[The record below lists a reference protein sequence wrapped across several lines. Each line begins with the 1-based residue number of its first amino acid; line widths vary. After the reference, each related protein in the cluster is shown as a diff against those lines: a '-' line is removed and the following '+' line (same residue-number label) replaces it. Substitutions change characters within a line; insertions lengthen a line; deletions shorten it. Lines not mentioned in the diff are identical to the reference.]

1 MCWQVGG
8 HNHSLQGHSF
18 LCCFSHYSMVMG
30 SGKLYGNISR
40 ADIVSAPQR
49 HPPDLLSST
58 SLTWD
63 TLTGSID
70 LILIFLSLILAHG
83 MPVSRPLSVLTPA
96 RSGPD
101 AVGSSS
107 SSWVLT
113 MKLSPASSLAL
124 SLPMVCQH
132 QGLPMVQYH
141 GPSFAHWVQNLQ
153 DGAHQGRAW
162 PSLGYPM
169 VLWTYAAWGFSWS
182 SWLQSSGWDHFLR
195 SAWICTLLTE
205 KLHEWLER
213 EGLLLSKCCLQHPAA
228 VWTGWRLPTLWEMG
242 TCLGTHHT
250 IMVLED
256 NGIACARVVESP
268 QLGLCHWYA
277 WDRHELSEC
286 PSNISL
292 GAQYP
297 KLQKE

>member
-153 DGAHQGRAW
+153 DGAHRGGPGQVWGTPWCCGHTLLGDLAGPPGYKAQVGIISSDQPEFA
-162 PSLGYPM
+162 PSWQRNYM
-169 VLWTYAAWGFSWS
+169 
-182 SWLQSSGWDHFLR
+182 SGWKGKGSFSP
-195 SAWICTLLTE
+195 SAVSNTQLLYGQA
-205 KLHEWLER
+205 
-213 EGLLLSKCCLQHPAA
+213 EGCQPYGRWAHA
-228 VWTGWRLPTLWEMG
+228 
-242 TCLGTHHT
+242 
-250 IMVLED
+250 
-256 NGIACARVVESP
+256 
-268 QLGLCHWYA
+268 
-277 WDRHELSEC
+277 
-286 PSNISL
+286 
-292 GAQYP
+292 
-297 KLQKE
+297 